1 MLRCAKSRN
10 LTKVVGS
17 GLHSCGR
24 LEGSAFGRL
33 QFPTKSSSNIL
44 QPESAIIAQK
54 GSRNG
59 QCVAIGRCVW
69 CVVSGLWRFC
79 WYFDH
84 ILSIFDLGSS
94 GLWTCMASDL
104 QFHAVLPLDEVA
116 DRCDHQHDVWMW
128 VPSGNWK
135 WATKICPFKN
145 RSFPSLCWILL
156 NCQRV
161 FDGICVFCGFL
172 EVDGI
177 SPVPWETRGI
187 FYPLW
192 GGGQHGCW
200 GLLCRWLPISLAA
213 ARVLWIAWLHF
224 AVSNMIHDT

>member
-1 MLRCAKSRN
+1 MANVWPLVGVYGVLWAASGVFVDI
-10 LTKVVGS
+10 LT
-17 GLHSCGR
+17 
-24 LEGSAFGRL
+24 
-33 QFPTKSSSNIL
+33 
-44 QPESAIIAQK
+44 
-54 GSRNG
+54 
-59 QCVAIGRCVW
+59 
-69 CVVSGLWRFC
+69 
-79 WYFDH
+79 
-84 ILSIFDLGSS
+84 IFWAYLTHEVLTLGSS

-224 AVSNMIHDT
+224 AVIQHDTWYIMGMNKFWIILIYVYIYSIHSMYMYIYNM